1 MYLYIPLVM
10 KTEDAAVVVV
20 VVVVDEVGQEEIV
33 SVKADLVSVV
43 WGVEGV
49 N

>member
-20 VVVVDEVGQEEIV
+20 VVDEVGQEEIV
-33 SVKADLVSVV
+33 SVKVDLVSVV